1 MISQYIWQ
9 GIWILRNS
17 ILMGIIIY
25 ILIYGVLLISKRRKV
40 VDIKQIISEA
50 MLSIYTISLLK
61 ITGIIGMKFYFWDVM
76 NGRYNLSLIPFE
88 DVSLIM
94 LFLNLLLFVPYGIL
108 LPCVFKNL
116 NIKKVVMIGF
126 FTSLSIE
133 VTQLFGGRYTEI
145 DDLIINTLGTLVG
158 FIIYSY
164 TTKNIFKVNN
174 TKKEINS
181 VV

>member
-50 MLSIYTISLLK
+50 MLK

-76 NGRYNLSLIPFE
+76 NGRYNLSLILFE

-174 TKKEINS
+174 TKKK
-181 VV
+181 

>member
-76 NGRYNLSLIPFE
+76 NGRYNLSLILFE

-116 NIKKVVMIGF
+116 NIKKVVMRGF

-174 TKKEINS
+174 TKKEINY

>member
-1 MISQYIWQ
+1 M
-9 GIWILRNS
+9 
-17 ILMGIIIY
+17 
-25 ILIYGVLLISKRRKV
+25 
-40 VDIKQIISEA
+40 
-50 MLSIYTISLLK
+50 
-61 ITGIIGMKFYFWDVM
+61 
-76 NGRYNLSLIPFE
+76 
-88 DVSLIM
+88 
-94 LFLNLLLFVPYGIL
+94 
-108 LPCVFKNL
+108 

-174 TKKEINS
+174 TKKEINY

>member
-76 NGRYNLSLIPFE
+76 NGRYNLSLISFE

-94 LFLNLLLFVPYGIL
+94 LFLNLLLFVP
-108 LPCVFKNL
+108 
-116 NIKKVVMIGF
+116 
-126 FTSLSIE
+126 
-133 VTQLFGGRYTEI
+133 
-145 DDLIINTLGTLVG
+145 
-158 FIIYSY
+158 
-164 TTKNIFKVNN
+164 
-174 TKKEINS
+174 
-181 VV
+181 